1 MKRKSDC
8 DLLLNDVE
16 QVFGDIGKC
25 FDTAFDERKTK
36 MQVVGSL
43 FGASKSLLKFGW
55 DAGSCAVKNTPKA
68 IVTVANAKR
77 ELVGTITEE
86 IAKVQREAK
95 EEELNDRIKKIASS
109 NQRER

>member
-1 MKRKSDC
+1 MKNQSDC
-8 DLLLNDVE
+8 DLLLSGVE

-55 DAGSCAVKNTPKA
+55 NAGSCAVKHTPKA

-77 ELVGTITEE
+77 ELTDTLASEYQKFQKE
-86 IAKVQREAK
+86 QREEAL
-95 EEELNDRIKKIASS
+95 EEKIKRIASS
-109 NQRER
+109 TKRDY

>member
-1 MKRKSDC
+1 MKNQSDC
-8 DLLLNDVE
+8 DLLLNDAE

-55 DAGSCAVKNTPKA
+55 NAGSCAVKHTPKA
-68 IVTVANAKR
+68 VATVVAAKR
-77 ELVGTITEE
+77 ELTETITEE
-86 IAKVQREAK
+86 YYKYQKEQKEMELEAQIKRIAASAK
-95 EEELNDRIKKIASS
+95 KHR
-109 NQRER
+109 